1 MVGLLRFCYNY
12 GDLFIYVERFDG
24 ALIYIYMWADDDLF
38 PFFLFFVPFGL
49 FCARVV
55 VSFPAFDSFLL
66 WEGRKKSEIC
76 CLVGGVNT

>member
-1 MVGLLRFCYNY
+1 MVGLLRFCYN
-12 GDLFIYVERFDG
+12 YVERFDG
-24 ALIYIYMWADDDLF
+24 ALIYIYICGLMTIFSLS
-38 PFFLFFVPFGL
+38 FFFFVPFGL